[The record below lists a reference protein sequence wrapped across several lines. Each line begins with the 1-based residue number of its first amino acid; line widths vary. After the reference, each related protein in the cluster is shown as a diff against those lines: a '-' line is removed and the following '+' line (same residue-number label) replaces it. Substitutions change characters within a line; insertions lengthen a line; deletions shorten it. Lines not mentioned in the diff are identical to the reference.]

1 MDYHHK
7 GDLASILKDVQKAKR
22 LLNSIANIIR
32 LIKDV
37 ALGLSFLHRK
47 EIINGDLKPGN
58 ILRSISRTGS
68 EKLVIGD
75 LDDLVQMNESAT
87 CSADISQLRGTTRYM
102 SPEMIKKFVVSGTES
117 PGRKTDMWS
126 LGCIILEMAEAFTW
140 VSNKQ
145 LEKDGD
151 VVDAGGKLTNYQY
164 ATLIIDGYVPV
175 VNDRINEK
183 LADIIRKS
191 LNTDS
196 RSRLSAS
203 ELLHEL
209 QKKSVIVFLAGG
221 RFMRGFNS
229 KQCLIFDPSTD
240 SIDAPEVLHAPVYL
254 QGFGKL
260 DYQPL
265 ITTIGGTILFTEKVT
280 DHDGINVNFHF
291 WNVAQGHWWRWW
303 GREPAHPLNMHPD
316 TSLVAIGDNIYFW
329 NSDEMFTEINIS
341 DGSATTLKNIPRSAY
356 PPGQAVAKCGERIF
370 CAAEN
375 MLYQY
380 DTVTKKWKCLPELP
394 NRRMKFAMA
403 IVSSRRTCTGRRQRS
418 SRR

>member
-341 DGSATTLKNIPRSAY
+341 DGSATTLKNIPR
-356 PPGQAVAKCGERIF
+356 
-370 CAAEN
+370 
-375 MLYQY
+375 
-380 DTVTKKWKCLPELP
+380 
-394 NRRMKFAMA
+394 
-403 IVSSRRTCTGRRQRS
+403 RTCTGRRQRS